1 MASLSK
7 EARKEIR
14 EMIEAGSF
22 HTDSDVQ
29 DYAEERG
36 LPVRDVDR
44 AIWEIVSENTPC
56 HGCKH
61 VPFMGTGMY
70 PCNCC
75 SRRAEDRYE
84 PAE

>member
-1 MASLSK
+1 MAKIS
-7 EARKEIR
+7 KEIR
-14 EMIEAGSF
+14 KELRDKIEDGSL

-36 LPVRDVDR
+36 LSVSDVDR
-44 AIWEIVSENTPC
+44 TIWEIVSENTPC

-61 VPFMGTGMY
+61 VPFMVTGLY

-75 SRRAEDRYE
+75 SRRATDRYE

>member
-1 MASLSK
+1 MVNLS
-7 EARKEIR
+7 EETRKEIWG
-14 EMIEAGSF
+14 MIEAGSF
-22 HTDSDVQ
+22 HTDSDVE

-36 LPVRDVDR
+36 VSVRDVDR
-44 AIWEIVSENTPC
+44 TICEIISENTPC

-61 VPFMGTGMY
+61 VPFMGTGLY